1 MKNQKGFAGIG
12 IIVAVVAVLLVGGIA
27 YYVGKNSNDSIPQNT
42 SDNLVGNDRDEHGC
56 LGSAGYSWCEVKNKC
71 LRTWEEK
78 CESALVTTNETA
90 NWKTYTNTK
99 LGYSFQYPEKLYLDT
114 PTITDSV
121 FLSHQIPFE
130 NRDGG
135 CDMKGDAELSKTL
148 TDFGMSISI
157 VSGTKNPPY
166 VDGNYSKGILNGKWA
181 YMGAEGCGQTNYYFP
196 ISDNRTLVVEEA
208 QVQMLS
214 GSATPET
221 RAKLLAVPGVIS
233 NEESKTIFDQI
244 LSTFKFLNSDTT
256 AENMTV
262 QVYFSRTGDES
273 AECDETGS
281 VVRIIPKTVGVGTA
295 ALEELLK
302 GPTAEEKANRYV
314 TNIPL
319 GSKLNSLVIKNGEA
333 RADFN
338 AITESGGG
346 SCSMAART
354 NQIVRTLLQFP
365 TVKKV
370 VLSID
375 GRTEDIFQP

>member
-1 MKNQKGFAGIG
+1 
-12 IIVAVVAVLLVGGIA
+12 
-27 YYVGKNSNDSIPQNT
+27 
-42 SDNLVGNDRDEHGC
+42 
-56 LGSAGYSWCEVKNKC
+56 
-71 LRTWEEK
+71 
-78 CESALVTTNETA
+78 
-90 NWKTYTNTK
+90 
-99 LGYSFQYPEKLYLDT
+99 
-114 PTITDSV
+114 
-121 FLSHQIPFE
+121 
-130 NRDGG
+130 
-135 CDMKGDAELSKTL
+135 MKGDAELSKTL